1 MTTNH
6 VYSWMKK
13 FVLANCNQE
22 CEKESANTT
31 TQVVNAESENS
42 TEMTPIKIN
51 IAKLFNEV
59 NVP

>member
-1 MTTNH
+1 
-6 VYSWMKK
+6 
-13 FVLANCNQE
+13 VLANCNQE

-51 IAKLFNEV
+51 IEKLFNEV
-59 NVP
+59 NVQ